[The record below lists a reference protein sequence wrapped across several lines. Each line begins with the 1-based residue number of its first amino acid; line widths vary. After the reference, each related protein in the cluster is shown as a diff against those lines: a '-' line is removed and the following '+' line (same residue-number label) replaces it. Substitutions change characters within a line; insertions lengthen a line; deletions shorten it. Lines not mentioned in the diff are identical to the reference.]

1 MKPMFSTDTVRDLSD
16 RYELDQLVPTYT
28 EPNLQMKTKLGR
40 AIANIPETTSVKMR
54 MAVFEAVIDDII
66 EEEILDEDGNQVQS
80 SEVEEKVLETVDKA
94 IDLHLVPSTIR
105 KRIPTLIARHMKKL
119 DPRMRLVSK
128 AAHFLANSMVKME
141 ESDTVVTHLVADDE
155 VVEDALDMKNADEG
169 TDIVNDT
176 AERTGDNAQ
185 EGGSVPI
192 NRMRT
197 RRRMEDNVVVNDKA
211 DDEVVEDALDTKEAD
226 DGYDIVNDTAERKG
240 DNAQE
245 GGSVPVNQMRRKHYS
260 MFGMGSRFEEDFVEV
275 NDVADKQVVNEELD
289 TKEADDGYDIDR
301 ETVEH
306 TGDAAQEGGSVPINK
321 YKPKN
326 KRFSYR
332 MLNGRVVMEE
342 VEADEPVVE
351 QALDSDKADEGVDV
365 TKEVIEPEGD
375 TAQTDGTTPT
385 IVDESMKY
393 LAVSAVNHQK
403 ATAAVARNISSRLL
417 VNMLH
422 ELRYVLPA
430 KFKAKYS
437 IK

>member
-28 EPNLQMKTKLGR
+28 EPSVQMKTKLGR

-66 EEEILDEDGNQVQS
+66 EDEIVDEDGNQVS
-80 SEVEEKVLETVDKA
+80 SSVVEEKVLDTVDKA

-105 KRIPTLIARHMKKL
+105 KRIPGLIARHMKKV
-119 DPRMRLVSK
+119 DPRMKLISK
-128 AAHFLANSMVKME
+128 AAHFLSNSMVRME

-185 EGGSVPI
+185 EGGSVPV
-192 NRMRT
+192 NRYKS
-197 RRRMEDNVVVNDKA
+197 RRMEDNVVVNDKA
-211 DDEVVEDALDTKEAD
+211 DDEVVEDALDTKEAN

-245 GGSVPVNQMRRKHYS
+245 GGSVPVNKMRHKHYS
-260 MFGMGSRFEEDFVEV
+260 MFGSTFEDDDFVEV

-321 YKPKN
+321 YRPKN
-326 KRFSYR
+326 KRFMYR
-332 MLNGRVVMEE
+332 MMNGRVVMEE
-342 VEADEPVVE
+342 VEPDEPVVE

-422 ELRYVLPA
+422 ELRYVLPE
-430 KFKAKYS
+430 KFKTKYR